1 MGFVKEK
8 ENHLEE
14 ENQGEENRK
23 EKRKEKNLL
32 KEENLKEEKNLK
44 EENNLFYFIYNA
56 TIVDPAAGE
65 ENYLGRWTPGVICL
79 KTCGLVG
86 RRIAIGVAT
95 HLSAITLMAIAR
107 HIDTFD
113 ARVTARLH
121 PHLPPLMLF

>member
-32 KEENLKEEKNLK
+32 KEENLKEENLK

-95 HLSAITLMAIAR
+95 HLSAITLMAIGPQVGA
-107 HIDTFD
+107 FD
-113 ARVTARLH
+113 ARVTARLY